1 VTVPTARR
9 PTATLVR
16 RARPREFGIRVQ
28 AGPAVMVN
36 TGLSVGGQAEPP
48 TSAFERLYR
57 SFVAA
62 RAGLALALM
71 GTLLF
76 GHAVGFRAPLPALLA
91 TGYAALAVTLWVLPR
106 FRKRQPFTSNHL
118 SPRRW
123 VATIGVDLLLFSAL
137 ALGAK
142 GAAYNFSPLLLM
154 PVLMA
159 ALLTSRLS
167 ALGVAAAA
175 SLGLLGAA
183 FASGVREANLVTEL
197 APAGFV
203 GMGFFATALI
213 AHQAALRLAGEQD
226 AARVSLAIAQ
236 RQADINQLVISEMAH
251 GMMAVDQAGVV
262 HVANPAALA
271 LVSPDGPPP
280 SLPWPLAQ
288 GPATAGLK
296 QMVASAFSQGVTGDA
311 PQALTLEFPSGATRS
326 LTVRCKLVAQNGAS
340 PAPAFCVLFLED
352 ARDVQR
358 RVQQEKLAAMG
369 RVSAGIAHEIRNPLS
384 AIGQANALL
393 EETVAPGE
401 QAMLTR
407 MVADNVERLKRIVD
421 DVMEVAPKGPVEEQI
436 IDAAA
441 TVHTIVTEWARTN
454 HVAVGPHERLV
465 VALPDAPL
473 PVVFDAE
480 HLRRVLVNLLDNAR
494 RYASAAPAA
503 ITLSLTVNNDYQARL
518 AVASDGAPIAADV
531 APYLFEPFFSTR
543 SRGTGLGLYIC
554 KELCE
559 RYGGAIEHVQ
569 LPSGAAHVNQFVI
582 QLRRVSSA
590 SPV

>member
-1 VTVPTARR
+1 VNSTTLQAALGMNSPAPRAGAEEAQH
-9 PTATLVR
+9 AT
-16 RARPREFGIRVQ
+16 
-28 AGPAVMVN
+28 GP
-36 TGLSVGGQAEPP
+36 
-48 TSAFERLYR
+48 FERLYR

-71 GTLLF
+71 ATLLM
-76 GHAVGFRAPLPALLA
+76 GHALGFRAPLPSLLA
-91 TGYAALAVTLWVLPR
+91 TAYAALAVTLWLLPR
-106 FRKRQPFTSNHL
+106 FRKRQPFTSNYL

-123 VATIGVDLLLFSAL
+123 AATVGIDLLFFSAL
-137 ALGAK
+137 AFGDK

-167 ALGVAAAA
+167 ALAVAAAA
-175 SLGLLGAA
+175 SLGLLVAA
-183 FASGVREANLVTEL
+183 FTSGVRDANLVAEL

-226 AARVSLAIAQ
+226 AARTSMAIAQ

-251 GMMAVDQAGVV
+251 GMMAVDEAGVV

-271 LVSPDGPPP
+271 LVAPDGAPLA
-280 SLPWPLAQ
+280 LPWSLAER
-288 GPATAGLK
+288 PATASLK
-296 QMVASAFSQGVTGDA
+296 QMVASAFARGTADD
-311 PQALTLEFPSGATRS
+311 PLHALTLKFDNGATRS

-421 DVMEVAPKGPVEEQI
+421 DVMEVAPKGPVEEQV
-436 IDAAA
+436 IDAVA
-441 TVHTIVTEWARTN
+441 TVHTIVGDWARTN
-454 HVAVGPHERLV
+454 DVAMGPHERLAV
-465 VALPDAPL
+465 VLPDTPL

-494 RYASAAPAA
+494 RYASTAPAA
-503 ITLSLTVNNDYQARL
+503 ITLALTVNNDYQALL
-518 AVASDGAPIAADV
+518 AVTSDGAPIAPDV

-559 RYGGAIEHVQ
+559 RYGGAIEYVQ
-569 LPSGAAHVNQFVI
+569 LPSGATHVNQFLI
-582 QLRRVSSA
+582 QLRRVSTE
-590 SPV
+590 SPA

>member
-1 VTVPTARR
+1 MTLDARR
-9 PTATLVR
+9 AAI
-16 RARPREFGIRVQ
+16 RADEL
-28 AGPAVMVN
+28 PA
-36 TGLSVGGQAEPP
+36 
-48 TSAFERLYR
+48 SAFERLYR

-71 GTLLF
+71 GTLIV
-76 GHAVGFRAPLPALLA
+76 GHAVGFRAPLPTLLA
-91 TGYAALAVTLWVLPR
+91 TAYAAMAVTLWVLPR
-106 FRKRQPFTSNHL
+106 FRRSQPFTSNYL
-118 SPRRW
+118 SPHRW
-123 VATIGVDLLLFSAL
+123 VATIGVDLLFFSAL
-137 ALGAK
+137 AFNDK
-142 GAAYNFSPLLLM
+142 GAAFNFSPLLLL

-167 ALGVAAAA
+167 ALAVASVA
-175 SLGLLGAA
+175 SLGLLAAA
-183 FASGVREANLVTEL
+183 FAMGVRESSLVAEL

-203 GMGFFATALI
+203 GMGLFATALI
-213 AHQAALRLAGEQD
+213 AHQAAVRLAGEQD
-226 AARVSLAIAQ
+226 AARASLAIAR

-251 GMMAVDQAGVV
+251 GMMAVDQAGMV

-271 LVSPDGPPP
+271 LVVQEGPAP
-280 SLPWPLAQ
+280 SLPWSLAELS
-288 GPATAGLK
+288 ATAGLK
-296 QMVASAFSQGVTGDA
+296 RMVEEAFAKPDVGDVRR
-311 PQALTLEFPSGATRS
+311 PITLQFDNGATRS
-326 LTVRCKLVAQNGAS
+326 LTVRCKLVAQSGTT

-352 ARDVQR
+352 AREVQR

-441 TVHTIVTEWARTN
+441 VVRSIVTDWARTN
-454 HVAVGPHERLV
+454 QVAIGPLQRLTV
-465 VALPDAPL
+465 DLPEQAL

-494 RYASAAPAA
+494 RYASDEPAA
-503 ITLSLTVNNDYQARL
+503 ITLWLHVRNDYQAWL
-518 AVASDGAPIAADV
+518 AVASDGDPIAGDV

-559 RYGGAIEHVQ
+559 RYGGSIEYVR
-569 LPSGAAHVNQFVI
+569 LPPGAPHVNQFVA
-582 QLRRVSSA
+582 QLRRVSPA
-590 SPV
+590 

>member
-1 VTVPTARR
+1 MNATTLQATRGVSPQASRTADAESEQPT
-9 PTATLVR
+9 
-16 RARPREFGIRVQ
+16 
-28 AGPAVMVN
+28 GP
-36 TGLSVGGQAEPP
+36 
-48 TSAFERLYR
+48 FERLYR

-71 GTLLF
+71 ATLLM
-76 GHAVGFRAPLPALLA
+76 GHAFGFRAPLPSLLA
-91 TGYAALAVTLWVLPR
+91 TAYAALAVTLWVLPR
-106 FRKRQPFTSNHL
+106 FRKRQPFTSNYL

-123 VATIGVDLLLFSAL
+123 VSTIGVDLLFFSAL
-137 ALGAK
+137 AFGDK

-159 ALLTSRLS
+159 ALLTSRTS
-167 ALGVAAAA
+167 ALAVAAVA

-183 FASGVREANLVTEL
+183 FANGVREASLVAEL

-203 GMGFFATALI
+203 GMGLFATALI

-226 AARVSLAIAQ
+226 AARTSLAIAQ
-236 RQADINQLVISEMAH
+236 RQADINQLVISEMVH
-251 GMMAVDQAGVV
+251 GMMAVDEAGMV

-271 LVSPDGPPP
+271 LMVPDGAPPT
-280 SLPWPLAQ
+280 LPWSLAER
-288 GPATAGLK
+288 PATASLK
-296 QMVASAFSQGVTGDA
+296 QMVASAFARGSADDP
-311 PQALTLEFPSGATRS
+311 PQALTLTFDNGATRS
-326 LTVRCKLVAQNGAS
+326 VTARCKVVAQSGAS

-436 IDAAA
+436 IDAVA
-441 TVHTIVTEWARTN
+441 TVHAIVADWARTN
-454 HVAVGPHERLV
+454 EVATGPRERLAV
-465 VALPDAPL
+465 VLPDAVL

-494 RYASAAPAA
+494 RYASTAPAA
-503 ITLSLTVNNDYQARL
+503 ISLVLMVNNDYRALL
-518 AVASDGAPIAADV
+518 AVTSDGAPIAADV

-559 RYGGAIEHVQ
+559 RYGGAIEYVQ
-569 LPSGAAHVNQFVI
+569 LPSGATHVNQFVI
-582 QLRRVSSA
+582 QLRRVSSSA
-590 SPV
+590 LSFAA

>member
-1 VTVPTARR
+1 VNATA
-9 PTATLVR
+9 L
-16 RARPREFGIRVQ
+16 Q
-28 AGPAVMVN
+28 ASRGANPPAVRGAHDESEQP
-36 TGLSVGGQAEPP
+36 TGP
-48 TSAFERLYR
+48 FERLYR

-71 GTLLF
+71 ATLLM
-76 GHAVGFRAPLPALLA
+76 GHAFGFRAPLPSLLA
-91 TGYAALAVTLWVLPR
+91 TAYAALAVTLWVLPR
-106 FRKRQPFTSNHL
+106 FRKREPFTSNYL

-123 VATIGVDLLLFSAL
+123 VATIGVDLLFFSAL
-137 ALGAK
+137 AFGDK

-159 ALLTSRLS
+159 ALLTSRMS
-167 ALGVAAAA
+167 ALAVAAAA

-183 FASGVREANLVTEL
+183 FASGVREASLVAEL

-203 GMGFFATALI
+203 GMGLFATALI
-213 AHQAALRLAGEQD
+213 AHQVALRLAGEQD
-226 AARVSLAIAQ
+226 SARTSLAIAQ

-251 GMMAVDQAGVV
+251 GMMAVDEAGVV
-262 HVANPAALA
+262 HVANPAALS
-271 LVSPDGPPP
+271 LVAPDGPPP
-280 SLPWPLAQ
+280 TLPWSLAEH
-288 GPATAGLK
+288 PATASLK
-296 QMVASAFSQGVTGDA
+296 QMVAAAFARGTADDP
-311 PQALTLEFPSGATRS
+311 PQALTLKFDHGVTRS
-326 LTVRCKLVAQNGAS
+326 LTVRCKLVAQSGAS

-436 IDAAA
+436 IDAVA
-441 TVHTIVTEWARTN
+441 TVNTIVADWARTN
-454 HVAVGPHERLV
+454 DVAVGPRERLAMV
-465 VALPDAPL
+465 LPDTPL
-473 PVVFDAE
+473 TVVFDAE

-494 RYASAAPAA
+494 RYASNAPAA
-503 ITLSLTVNNDYQARL
+503 ITLLLMQSNDRQALL
-518 AVASDGAPIAADV
+518 AVTSDGAPIAADV

-559 RYGGAIEHVQ
+559 RYGGAIEYEQ
-569 LPSGAAHVNQFVI
+569 LPSGATHVNQFII
-582 QLRRVSSA
+582 QLRRVSSSA
-590 SPV
+590 LPFAA